1 MANET
6 PKNVDIGA
14 ALMALAEG
22 QKALADAIAKQ
33 GADIALALGAGKAS
47 RPEKAR
53 KFSEPLAEAHKGTK
67 TYVIGA
73 GGHFR
78 NNRLY
83 RTGDLI
89 TVTDERPAKD
99 WKLASPEQQ
108 KVKPAVKN
116 PGRAADQNV
125 G

>member
-22 QKALADAIAKQ
+22 QKALAEAITKQ
-33 GADIALALGAGKAS
+33 GADLAAVGKLS

-53 KFSEPLAEAHKGTK
+53 KFTEPLAEAHKGTK
-67 TYVIGA
+67 TYVVGPGGA
-73 GGHFR
+73 FR

-83 RTGDLI
+83 RVGELV

-99 WKLASPEQQ
+99 WKLASDAQQ